1 MGQLKSLLDEMQTNL
16 VLGLKKATGTDA
28 GILLKAIRVT
38 EVPDIQSAD
47 LAMSLEVREH
57 LPPSMGHNLVV
68 SLVRSAPLTIFTA
81 ATPGQG
87 GSGHVNEQPS
97 EYWIEEFAG
106 LGRYLDVAATTELRS
121 RCRPEVKGSPWLAA
135 NAYSRVVRPSEQ
147 SHQCR

>member
-57 LPPSMGHNLVV
+57 LPPS
-68 SLVRSAPLTIFTA
+68 
-81 ATPGQG
+81 
-87 GSGHVNEQPS
+87 
-97 EYWIEEFAG
+97 
-106 LGRYLDVAATTELRS
+106 AATTELRS

-135 NAYSRVVRPSEQ
+135 NAYSRAVRPSEQ